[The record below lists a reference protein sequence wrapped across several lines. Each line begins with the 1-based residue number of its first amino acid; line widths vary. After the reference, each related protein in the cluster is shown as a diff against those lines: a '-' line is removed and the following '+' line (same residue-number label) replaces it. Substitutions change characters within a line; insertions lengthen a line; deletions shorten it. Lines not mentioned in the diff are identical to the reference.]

1 MCSSKPKLQQN
12 PSVTPTTPKTNR
24 RLVLQPTGNQF
35 PSLEQKKFL
44 KKTSHESLIPPPL
57 LSPLPSPKT
66 KPAISPPISPKL
78 PSPRPPALKRG
89 KDHNELNSSLEKVIL
104 TPKSTTKLTSSV
116 KKSKRSSV
124 AGAASAEN
132 VMKNIS
138 SLIVEA
144 PGSIAAARREQV
156 ATMQEQRKL
165 RIAHYGRTKS
175 AKFEGKAV
183 PLDTSSTNVEQRR
196 CSFITPNSDP
206 LYVAYHDQEW
216 GVPVHDDNLLLEL
229 LLLTSAQVGS
239 DWSSVLRKRQALREA
254 FSGFDAEIVAKFNE
268 KKITSVSADT
278 GTDISLIRGVV
289 DNAKRIL
296 EIKRETGSFNNY
308 LWGFVNH
315 KPISTQYKS
324 CHKIPV
330 KTSKSES
337 ISKAM
342 VKKGFRFVGPTVI
355 HSFMQAAGLT
365 NDHLIT
371 CSRHQL

>member
-1 MCSSKPKLQQN
+1 MCSSKPKLQQS

-35 PSLEQKKFL
+35 PSLEQRKFL

-89 KDHNELNSSLEKVIL
+89 KDHNELNSSLEKLIL
-104 TPKSTTKLTSSV
+104 TPKSTTKLTGSV

-175 AKFEGKAV
+175 AKFEGKVV

-254 FSGFDAEIVAKFNE
+254 FSSFDAEIVAKFNE

-296 EIKRETGSFNNY
+296 EIKRETGSFDNY

>member
-1 MCSSKPKLQQN
+1 MCSSKPKSQHS
-12 PSVTPTTPKTNR
+12 PSITPTTPKTNR
-24 RLVLQPTGNQF
+24 RLVLQPTDNQF
-35 PSLEQKKFL
+35 PSLEQKKLL
-44 KKTSHESLIPPPL
+44 KKTNHESLIPPPL
-57 LSPLPSPKT
+57 LSPLPTPKT
-66 KPAISPPISPKL
+66 KPINSPPISPKI

-89 KDHNELNSSLEKVIL
+89 KDHNELNSSLEKLIL
-104 TPKSTTKLTSSV
+104 TPKSAIKQTTSV

-132 VMKNIS
+132 VIKSSS

-156 ATMQEQRKL
+156 AAMQEQRKL
-165 RIAHYGRTKS
+165 RIAHYGRTNSGKY
-175 AKFEGKAV
+175 EGKVV
-183 PLDTSSTNVEQRR
+183 PLDSSATNVEQRR

-206 LYVAYHDQEW
+206 LYVAYHDEEW

-254 FSGFDAEIVAKFNE
+254 FSGFDAEFVAKFNE
-268 KKITSVSADT
+268 KKITSVTADT

-296 EIKRETGSFNNY
+296 EIKRETGSFDKY

-315 KPISTQYKS
+315 KPICTQYKS

-330 KTSKSES
+330 KTSKSEF